1 MSANNPAV
9 LPAESC
15 REVPE
20 IAPISQISPLV
31 LTCRAVCTDHGA
43 FVVINVYCPNAG
55 PAPERPRLAIK
66 MRFLEALK
74 RKADALASAGREAR
88 RLTAEQRCAPERR
101 PSLQY
106 STIWLPATASCT
118 AG

>member
-1 MSANNPAV
+1 MCVPANKRATAFPPANRRCEG
-9 LPAESC
+9 PAAATTYPNAAC
-15 REVPE
+15 GM
-20 IAPISQISPLV
+20 
-31 LTCRAVCTDHGA
+31 LTRRAVCTDHGA

-88 RLTAEQRCAPERR
+88 RLPAERRCAHG
-101 PSLQY
+101 L
-106 STIWLPATASCT
+106 
-118 AG
+118 

>member
-1 MSANNPAV
+1 M
-9 LPAESC
+9 
-15 REVPE
+15 
-20 IAPISQISPLV
+20 
-31 LTCRAVCTDHGA
+31 CTDHGA

-88 RLTAEQRCAPERR
+88 T
-101 PSLQY
+101 
-106 STIWLPATASCT
+106 LPAGERSALEL
-118 AG
+118 GPQPIE